1 MDEPTVE
8 PATWADAPAVR
19 TVLAR
24 AYGGNPL
31 MVWALPDAA
40 TREDACAAWLGPS
53 VDRYLAGGR
62 VHVARLDRAVV
73 GVAAWR
79 MPDPP
84 PVEASLPAPA
94 RLLALLVGA
103 ARADEILTS
112 LGRAAALAPS

>member
-1 MDEPTVE
+1 MDDPTVE

-24 AYGGNPL
+24 AYRDNPL

-62 VHVARLDRAVV
+62 VHVVRLAGAVV
-73 GVAAWR
+73 GVAWWLPLLRRHSSPWELHLRPAQCANSSVAW
-79 MPDPP
+79 
-84 PVEASLPAPA
+84 VSS
-94 RLLALLVGA
+94 V
-103 ARADEILTS
+103 
-112 LGRAAALAPS
+112 

>member
-1 MDEPTVE
+1 M
-8 PATWADAPAVR
+8 
-19 TVLAR
+19 LAR
-24 AYGGNPL
+24 AYRDNPL

-62 VHVARLDRAVV
+62 VHVARLDGAVV

-79 MPDPP
+79 LPDGP

-94 RLLALLVGA
+94 RRARA
-103 ARADEILTS
+103 ARRTRRVPTRS
-112 LGRAAALAPS
+112 